1 MGFKLCTLFQFRV
14 QIYNFFC
21 KYANIFAT
29 IWKFGA
35 FSFENLDKSP
45 TKVRCDFGYQIGCKG
60 TTCFISLYLLNFKIA
75 MVIIVC

>member
-35 FSFENLDKSP
+35 FSFGNLDKSP
-45 TKVRCDFGYQIGCKG
+45 IKVRQKPDV
-60 TTCFISLYLLNFKIA
+60 ISVIKSVAKVPLALYHYIY
-75 MVIIVC
+75 